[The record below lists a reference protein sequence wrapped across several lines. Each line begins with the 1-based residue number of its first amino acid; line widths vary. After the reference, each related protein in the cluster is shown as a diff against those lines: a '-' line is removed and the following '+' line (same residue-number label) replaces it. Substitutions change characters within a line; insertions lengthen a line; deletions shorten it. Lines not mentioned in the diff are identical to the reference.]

1 MNRPTDWAA
10 LDLDAD
16 PTPGD
21 PFSVRE
27 LARKFL
33 EFAADVD
40 HANEN
45 LTALT
50 SSWVAISWQG
60 QSGTAFRD
68 ELAEFPGQLQ
78 KLANSYRLAGNA
90 LSAFNPDLGVAQVR
104 ADNALARGRDARAR
118 RDHAQTL
125 IGPARIAFTSVA
137 STISELTSAA
147 HVYPAD
153 VPQPDPAG
161 VAQAIRNRDTVRA
174 KLDLAQSSVDSA
186 QDDLDAARRLALT
199 AKQMREDAAE
209 TCVHAIRSASHAG
222 LKNRSWHSW
231 EGLLERAGR
240 FWHAA
245 VRVAKISVAV
255 LGIVVLI
262 VGGPLAWV
270 IFAAALVVLANTLME
285 YAAGRASLWDVLFAL
300 ADCIPGPVGLTT
312 TAGAARAVR
321 GARQSWRDGRI
332 FARISP
338 AAGRTRLAAM
348 TASLRGGRART
359 TIVLRRLLPRG
370 IHRVAKDTF
379 AVTGPGERVAARPAD
394 LDDALRSSGNRD
406 VDQEVGL
413 GRVDREAEEAQ
424 VEDATMVV
432 DGWMHK
438 WAREGE
444 GR

>member
-1 MNRPTDWAA
+1 MNRPTDWAV

-40 HANEN
+40 HASEN
-45 LTALT
+45 LTAITT
-50 SSWVAISWQG
+50 SCVAISWQG
-60 QSGTAFRD
+60 ESGTAFRD

-90 LSAFNPDLGVAQVR
+90 LDAFNPDLDAAQAR

-125 IGPARIAFTSVA
+125 VGPAHIAFTSAA
-137 STISELTSAA
+137 STVSELTSAS
-147 HVYPAD
+147 HGYPID
-153 VPQPDPAG
+153 IPQPDPAR
-161 VAQAIRNRDTVRA
+161 VVQAIRNRDTVRA

-199 AKQMREDAAE
+199 AKQMRADAAA

-231 EGLLERAGR
+231 AGLVERAGR

-245 VRVAKISVAV
+245 VRVAKITVAV
-255 LGIVVLI
+255 LGVVVLI
-262 VGGPLAWV
+262 VGGPVAWV
-270 IFAAALVVLANTLME
+270 IFAAALVVLADTLME
-285 YAAGRASLWDVLFAL
+285 YAAGRASRWDVLFAL

-321 GARQSWRDGRI
+321 GARQSLRDGRA
-332 FARISP
+332 FARILRTT
-338 AAGRTRLAAM
+338 GRTLLAAM
-348 TASLRGGRART
+348 AERLRGGRTRT
-359 TIVLRRLLPRG
+359 TSVLRRLLPRG
-370 IHRVAKDTF
+370 RHPVAKDAF

-394 LDDALRSSGNRD
+394 LEHALRPSDSLKRKVATD
-406 VDQEVGL
+406 LAEIPD
-413 GRVDREAEEAQ
+413 EASTAGP
-424 VEDATMVV
+424 MSNP
-432 DGWMHK
+432 
-438 WAREGE
+438 
-444 GR
+444 